1 MNGFTTSTAPAP
13 PLQEARPHPRA
24 EPVIDATTLDSVIDS
39 AAQSLIGQQDAD
51 GSWVYELEADATI
64 PAEYIMLEHFLGDI
78 DPEIERKLAAYLRD
92 VQGEHGGWPLYHLG
106 DFNLSASVKAYL
118 ALKLAGDAPEA
129 PHMQRAR
136 EAILAHGGAAR
147 TNVFTR
153 ISLAL
158 FRQVP
163 WRAIPAMPPEIML
176 LPRWFPFHLTK
187 VSYWSRTV
195 IVPLLILL
203 ARKPA
208 ALNPRGVNI
217 AELFTTA
224 PFDERHYLVNP
235 TGKPLGDV
243 LLTVDRIVRMVEPL
257 FPKSLQRRSIEKAV
271 AWVTE
276 RLNGEDGLGGI
287 FPAMVNT
294 VLAFHVLGYPRD
306 HPDFVTAREAVR
318 KLLVFKN
325 GYGYCQ
331 PCMSPVW
338 DTGLALHALLE
349 AGEPANSPV
358 MKSAIDWLIDRQ
370 ITDVRGDWAGARP
383 DTSPGGWAFQYRND
397 YYPDTDDTGMV
408 VMALQRSEDPAAKPA
423 IERGIQWILGMQS
436 KTGGWG
442 SFDADNT
449 HAYLNHIP
457 FADHGALLDPPTAD
471 VSARCIGAL
480 CQHGMDR
487 NHPAVARG
495 IEFLKRDQE
504 PDGSWFGRWGTN
516 YIYGTWSVL
525 CALNAAGEDPSQP
538 YIQKAV
544 AWLKACQSA
553 DGGWGEDCS
562 TYWDHRRGE
571 AKAPTP
577 SQTAWALLG
586 LMAAGEVD
594 SPEVARGIRF
604 LIDAPHADGGW
615 QEDVYNAVGF
625 PRVFYLKYH
634 GYAKYFPLWAL
645 ARYRTLKSGNRATTP
660 HGM

>member
-1 MNGFTTSTAPAP
+1 MDAIIGNVAPAP
-13 PLQEARPHPRA
+13 ARPDTLLRQRA
-24 EPVIDATTLDSVIDS
+24 QPSISSAELESVIRS
-39 AAQSLIGQQDAD
+39 AADGLIASQDAD

-78 DPEIERKLAAYLRD
+78 DPKVEQKLAAYLRKI
-92 VQGEHGGWPLYHLG
+92 QGEHGGWPLFHLG

-118 ALKLAGDAPEA
+118 ALKLAGDPADA
-129 PHMQRAR
+129 PHMLRAR
-136 EAILAHGGAAR
+136 DAILAHGGAAR
-147 TNVFTR
+147 CNVFTR

-163 WRAIPAMPPEIML
+163 WRAVPAMPPEIML

-217 AELFTTA
+217 AELFTTP
-224 PFDERHYLVNP
+224 PFEERNYLVNP

-243 LLTVDRIVRMVEPL
+243 LLTVDRIVRMIEPL

-271 AWVTE
+271 SWVTQ
-276 RLNGEDGLGGI
+276 RLNGEDGVGGI

-294 VLAFHVLGYPRD
+294 VLAFHVLGYPKD
-306 HPDFVTAREAVR
+306 HPDFVTARESVR
-318 KLLVFKN
+318 KLLVFQN
-325 GYGYCQ
+325 GFGYCQ
-331 PCMSPVW
+331 PCVSPVW
-338 DTGLALHALLE
+338 DTGLALHALFE
-349 AGEPANSPV
+349 AGEPANSPAAK
-358 MKSAIDWLIDRQ
+358 KSIDWLIARQ
-370 ITDVRGDWAGARP
+370 ITSVRGDWAEARP
-383 DTSPGGWAFQYRND
+383 DTPPGGWAFQYNND

-408 VMALQRSEDPAAKPA
+408 VMALQRSEDPAAKHA
-423 IERGIQWILGMQS
+423 IERGLEWIIGMQS
-436 KTGGWG
+436 KNGGWG

-471 VSARCIGAL
+471 VTARCIGAL
-480 CQHGMDR
+480 CQQGIDKT
-487 NHPAVARG
+487 HPVVARG
-495 IEFLKRDQE
+495 IEFLKREQE
-504 PDGSWFGRWGTN
+504 ADGSWFGRWGTN

-544 AWLKACQSA
+544 AWLKSRQLP
-553 DGGWGEDCS
+553 DGGWGEDCA
-562 TYWDHRRGE
+562 TYWEQRRGE

-586 LMAAGEVD
+586 LMAVGEVD
-594 SPEVARGIRF
+594 SPEVARGVRF
-604 LIDAPHADGGW
+604 LMDAPQHDGGW
-615 QEDVYNAVGF
+615 KEDLYNAVGF

-645 ARYRTLKSGNRATTP
+645 ARYRNLKSGNRATTP
-660 HGM
+660 YGM